1 MSETVDKAAQALY
14 ELTKRIVDHYQWG
27 DNISP
32 NDALISEL
40 ENVVIHY
47 EVAHPD
53 AEQAYHTRRAK
64 ETRNADTG
72 RS

>member
-1 MSETVDKAAQALY
+1 MSEAGDKAAQALY
-14 ELTKRIVDHYQWG
+14 ELAKRIVNYYEWR
-27 DNISP
+27 DNVSV

-47 EVAHPD
+47 EVAHPG
-53 AEQAYHTRRAK
+53 AEDAYHARRAK
-64 ETRNADTG
+64 EIRNADAG